1 MEKLEQTKQSL
12 LDKIISDRNI
22 YNAIYCMESYIFEKG
37 LLDIATPVK
46 GIKGE
51 ILANNDL
58 ELFYALGDKFNFKL
72 IDKVIEVCQQRLNKM
87 LASHEDLFEVTVFF
101 KLKGL
106 DENTKTLKLRPL
118 HTASLLDMI
127 CMVSILMCLMF
138 DDSDKK
144 RKLSDLSN

>member
-106 DENTKTLKLRPL
+106 DENTKTLKL
-118 HTASLLDMI
+118 
-127 CMVSILMCLMF
+127 
-138 DDSDKK
+138 
-144 RKLSDLSN
+144 

>member
-51 ILANNDL
+51 ILA
-58 ELFYALGDKFNFKL
+58 
-72 IDKVIEVCQQRLNKM
+72 
-87 LASHEDLFEVTVFF
+87 
-101 KLKGL
+101 
-106 DENTKTLKLRPL
+106 
-118 HTASLLDMI
+118 
-127 CMVSILMCLMF
+127 
-138 DDSDKK
+138 
-144 RKLSDLSN
+144 